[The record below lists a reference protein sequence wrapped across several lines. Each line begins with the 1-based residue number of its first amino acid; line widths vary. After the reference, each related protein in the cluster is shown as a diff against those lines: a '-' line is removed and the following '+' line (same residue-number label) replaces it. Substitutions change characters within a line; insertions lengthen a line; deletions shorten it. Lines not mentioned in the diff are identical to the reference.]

1 MCGMPQKSTMISAG
15 EPRPFTSRVVRVTAV
30 DMSARAG
37 LKKPS
42 AAVAARTNWR
52 ENGIDFLRS
61 FWALS
66 QASICHAAAAALNCT
81 ALPPAMSQRHRPKHR
96 ERGDVDPA
104 QDGFLAMETTNA
116 AAQQKQWPL
125 PRPEPTL

>member
-52 ENGIDFLRS
+52 ENGRQIRPPLINSMQIEEDLTSDGRWDMS
-61 FWALS
+61 VSPQPLHRCLEWRVGMD
-66 QASICHAAAAALNCT
+66 
-81 ALPPAMSQRHRPKHR
+81 LPTSSP
-96 ERGDVDPA
+96 
-104 QDGFLAMETTNA
+104 DG
-116 AAQQKQWPL
+116 
-125 PRPEPTL
+125 